1 MDLQIFPVPD
11 DRNYQRLWKV
21 PRRSGGRRS
30 SRPYEPTRAREEK
43 EHLESLDSVVPWSD
57 DFSGKE
63 RISNFEALFQSVD
76 LDAFE
81 PNEWIADGDV
91 VVSLGE
97 FWVPG
102 PRHRQTF
109 PHTMGRHR
117 KFLTRRSFR
126 TEQFHDPA
134 LATALRRVGR
144 PRPLNKR
151 GSYSCNRLARSALFI
166 TKTQQQ
172 CFKIIQCLL
181 SIGPDRLDDDT
192 SAAIQIGAK
201 DFQYARRRETFLVL
215 ANRDLALELYY
226 ALNKLRR
233 GPRV

>member
-1 MDLQIFPVPD
+1 MDLQIFPVLD
-11 DRNYQRLWKV
+11 DQEL
-21 PRRSGGRRS
+21 STALESAQTSSRS

-43 EHLESLDSVVPWSD
+43 EHLESLDSVAPWS

-117 KFLTRRSFR
+117 K
-126 TEQFHDPA
+126 
-134 LATALRRVGR
+134 
-144 PRPLNKR
+144 
-151 GSYSCNRLARSALFI
+151 
-166 TKTQQQ
+166 
-172 CFKIIQCLL
+172 
-181 SIGPDRLDDDT
+181 
-192 SAAIQIGAK
+192 
-201 DFQYARRRETFLVL
+201 
-215 ANRDLALELYY
+215 
-226 ALNKLRR
+226 
-233 GPRV
+233 

>member
-1 MDLQIFPVPD
+1 M
-11 DRNYQRLWKV
+11 
-21 PRRSGGRRS
+21 SGLRMVMS
-30 SRPYEPTRAREEK
+30 SCRW
-43 EHLESLDSVVPWSD
+43 ESFGCRVHAT
-57 DFSGKE
+57 GK
-63 RISNFEALFQSVD
+63 R
-76 LDAFE
+76 
-81 PNEWIADGDV
+81 
-91 VVSLGE
+91 
-97 FWVPG
+97 
-102 PRHRQTF
+102 
-109 PHTMGRHR
+109 
-117 KFLTRRSFR
+117 FR
-126 TEQFHDPA
+126 TRWVVIGSDAKIFSYLQFHDPA

-144 PRPLNKR
+144 PLNKR
-151 GSYSCNRLARSALFI
+151 GPYSCNRLARSALFI

-181 SIGPDRLDDDT
+181 SIGPDRLDDNT